1 MYEATA
7 KRLADDLGAVGARL
21 DRSAYHERKGIEP
34 TAGAPVRNGDVLVPG
49 YDR

>member
-1 MYEATA
+1 MILE
-7 KRLADDLGAVGARL
+7 RLVRVLTGVPTT
-21 DRSAYHERKGIEP
+21 ERKGIEP